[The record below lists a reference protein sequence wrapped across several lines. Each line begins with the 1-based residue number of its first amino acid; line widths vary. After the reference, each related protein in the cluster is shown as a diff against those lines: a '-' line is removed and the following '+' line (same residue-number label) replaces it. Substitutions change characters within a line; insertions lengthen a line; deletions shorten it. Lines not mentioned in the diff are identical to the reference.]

1 LCSQILRTL
10 VLQVLRSQHDLA
22 AYVYENYTKHAHT
35 PSLHHIRKL
44 LLHLL
49 SSASSPH
56 IIIDGLDECHD
67 MDQKAILAEL
77 MVLMKSLDGSCK
89 LLISSREETH
99 ISKTLRKCPT
109 ISLTEKRDKVDA
121 DIQDYV
127 RHSLH
132 QLRDNFGGAVVDAI
146 EKTVVKK
153 ANGEQNVI
161 LVALS
166 TGLTVVGMF
175 LWVRLVLAELEDCR
189 SAHDLEVAANNL
201 PQGLR
206 KA

>member
-22 AYVYENYTKHAHT
+22 AYVYENYTKYAHT
-35 PSLHHIRKL
+35 PSLQQIRKL
-44 LLHLL
+44 LPHLL

-67 MDQKAILAEL
+67 TDQKAILAEL
-77 MVLMKSLDGSCK
+77 MILIKALDGSCK
-89 LLISSREETH
+89 FLISSREETH
-99 ISKTLRKCPT
+99 ISKTLRKSPT
-109 ISLTEKRDKVDA
+109 ISLTEKRAKVDA
-121 DIQDYV
+121 DIQEYV
-127 RHSLH
+127 RHSLR
-132 QLRDNFGGAVVDAI
+132 QLRENFGGATVDAI
-146 EKTVVKK
+146 EETVVRK
-153 ANGEQNVI
+153 ANGEQHII
-161 LVALS
+161 LVPMRTS
-166 TGLTVVGMF
+166 LTVVGMF